1 MTRPARTA
9 RFGRMVRS
17 LHIPRSGAPT
27 GAPTIR
33 AYTVRALGK
42 PTLLALI
49 LVSTLAL
56 GACSDDSH
64 TRVTT
69 GTYAGESG
77 QNAPYLNVG
86 PLIYEVQLSRELNPA
101 DTEDASYLTG
111 LTPVQRKLLPGEEWF
126 AVFLQVYNESSTPH
140 PAATNL
146 TISDT
151 ENNVYAPIVPTPTN
165 EFAYR
170 GGLLGP
176 KARIPALNTVAADGP
191 TQGALL
197 LYKIKLISLDNRPLE
212 LRIVDPLD
220 PALSASAELDV

>member
-1 MTRPARTA
+1 MTRKLA
-9 RFGRMVRS
+9 
-17 LHIPRSGAPT
+17 
-27 GAPTIR
+27 
-33 AYTVRALGK
+33 
-42 PTLLALI
+42 LLA
-49 LVSTLAL
+49 VCALAALSL

-101 DTEDASYLTG
+101 DTEDAAYLKG
-111 LTPVQRKLLPGEEWF
+111 LTPAQRKLRPGEEWF
-126 AVFLQVYNESSTPH
+126 GVFIQVYNESSAPH
-140 PAATNL
+140 PAATEF
-146 TISDT
+146 TITDT
-151 ENNVYAPIVPTPTN
+151 QENVYGPIVPGPAN

-170 GGLLGP
+170 AGLLQP

-197 LYKIKLISLDNRPLE
+197 LYKIKIVSLDNRPLE
-212 LRIVDPLD
+212 LKIVDPLD
-220 PALSASAELDV
+220 PSQTAQAELDV